1 VGLLVADVSQQV
13 SPVHVFPPTVVGP
26 TLGLALAGTR
36 ALDNGP
42 GPTFAYQG
50 QTLSPFNALCL
61 MRLSGALTMWYAG

>member
-1 VGLLVADVSQQV
+1 MGLLVADVSQQV

-36 ALDNGP
+36 ALDNRP

-50 QTLSPFNALCL
+50 HALSPFNAICL
-61 MRLSGALTMWYAG
+61 TRLSGAIAMCYAG